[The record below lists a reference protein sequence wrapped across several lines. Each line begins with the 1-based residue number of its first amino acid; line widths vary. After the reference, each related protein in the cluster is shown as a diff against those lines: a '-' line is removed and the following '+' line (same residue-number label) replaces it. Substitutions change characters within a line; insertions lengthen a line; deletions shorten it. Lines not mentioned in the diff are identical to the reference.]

1 VDSPGLRPADPQ
13 PCAPRRIP
21 VRTAPNREPD
31 RLPTNLAPHGC
42 GAMTRPKP
50 PAVIPGR
57 SRAAAEGKGIQQGDA
72 VAQRRCFVLCKGPL
86 RGDILTLDPLPLR
99 PVGLRPGMTRLA
111 LARLTQ
117 PFPAPETRCKPK
129 RSARRAG
136 RHTPRLRGGRRSG
149 TQRFAASPRRRP
161 RSGPTSSSGR
171 RRIRVR

>member
-1 VDSPGLRPADPQ
+1 MRPAVDSPGLRPADPQ

-72 VAQRRCFVLCKGPL
+72 VAQRRCFVLCKEPL

-99 PVGLRPGMTRLA
+99 RLA
-111 LARLTQ
+111 PPAAGDDSGRASAASIRL
-117 PFPAPETRCKPK
+117 
-129 RSARRAG
+129 RRAITDMPLFL
-136 RHTPRLRGGRRSG
+136 TPL
-149 TQRFAASPRRRP
+149 TPL
-161 RSGPTSSSGR
+161 TSSGR
-171 RRIRVR
+171 RETRPLVRPRRNRGRPHPQEPLSK